1 MPKRKCSSIV
11 PSFGQNL
18 IIYRKKSGL
27 TQQEV
32 ADKLNLNRSTY
43 TKYETSVSEPSLEI
57 LLKIADIFDVE
68 PSKLLNTDAP
78 KIDAPKVA
86 RPDIIPSESEK
97 KTIGDLRLLNASQK
111 EEILNTISK
120 FIKENNKK

>member
-1 MPKRKCSSIV
+1 MPKRKCSNIV
-11 PSFGQNL
+11 VSFGQNL
-18 IIYRKKSGL
+18 IYYRRKKGL

-68 PSKLLNTDAP
+68 PNKLLNDEIPEFNT
-78 KIDAPKVA
+78 KVA
-86 RPDIIPSESEK
+86 EPPIIPSDKEK
-97 KTIGDLRLLNASQK
+97 KFIGDLRLLNDLQK
-111 EEILNTISK
+111 EEILKTISK
-120 FIKENNKK
+120 FITENNKK

>member
-1 MPKRKCSSIV
+1 MPKRKCSNIV
-11 PSFGQNL
+11 ASFGQNL
-18 IIYRKKSGL
+18 IYYRRKKGL

-57 LLKIADIFDVE
+57 LLKIANIFDVE
-68 PSKLLNTDAP
+68 PSELLDQGDSEINKMVAKP
-78 KIDAPKVA
+78 K
-86 RPDIIPSESEK
+86 IIPSEPEK
-97 KTIGDLRLLNASQK
+97 KIIGDLRLLNASQK

-120 FIKENNKK
+120 FIIENNKK